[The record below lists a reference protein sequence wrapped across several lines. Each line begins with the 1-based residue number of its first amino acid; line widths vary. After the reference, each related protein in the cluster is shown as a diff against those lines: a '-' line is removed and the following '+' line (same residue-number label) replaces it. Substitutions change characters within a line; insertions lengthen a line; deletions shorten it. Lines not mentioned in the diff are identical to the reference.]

1 MNAIAQTTVM
11 PPIAYRPLP
20 AYLMEA
26 KYEFLRLLRTPSFAV
41 PTLSFP
47 PLFFLLFGLLLN
59 HGNAGAAQYLF
70 ATYSVFGVMAPSLF
84 GFGVAVAI
92 EREKGWLALK
102 RVAPMPPGAQRC
114 VAVRVGFTASRKVGN
129 AVVRNRAKRRL
140 RAAAAEVLARQGTPG
155 TDYVLIA
162 RSGTGTRP
170 YAQLVGDL
178 EGALR
183 QVARSGRREES
194 RNEG

>member
-59 HGNAGAAQYLF
+59 LANARAAQYLF
-70 ATYSVFGVMAPSLF
+70 ATYSVSGVMAPSLF
-84 GFGVAVAI
+84 GFGVAVPI
-92 EREKGWLALK
+92 EREKGWLPHN
-102 RVAPMPPGAQRC
+102 RVAPMPPGA
-114 VAVRVGFTASRKVGN
+114 
-129 AVVRNRAKRRL
+129 
-140 RAAAAEVLARQGTPG
+140 
-155 TDYVLIA
+155 
-162 RSGTGTRP
+162 
-170 YAQLVGDL
+170 
-178 EGALR
+178 
-183 QVARSGRREES
+183 
-194 RNEG
+194 